1 SRARPPGWTDV
12 LRPPAGAASAPTL
25 AQLQLKGGTVQAA
38 AGVAGWRGT
47 LQLAELGQATP
58 GAAPWLRTRDVGIEL
73 QWAAG
78 PAQINVQPGR
88 AEVLGGALRWS
99 RIHWQAAF
107 ERQPAQVEAQAELE
121 PLAVAPL
128 LARVQPDFG
137 WGGDLALGGRLDIR
151 SAPSFKADVV
161 LERHHGDLTVTD
173 EVGTQALGL
182 TDLRLAL
189 AAHDGVW
196 NFTQALAGNTLGV
209 AAGAV
214 VVRTSPQATWPP
226 PDTPVQ
232 GVLEVR
238 VANLGTWGT
247 WVPAGWRL
255 AGTLRTSASI
265 GGHFDTPEF
274 TGEMRGSGLGVRN
287 YLEGVN
293 VSDGEVAITLQGA
306 SARIERFSAR
316 AGSGSAS
323 LEGSATLGD
332 APKAQLRLKADKF
345 QLLGRVDR
353 RIVTSGQ
360 AELRLDRDTL
370 ALNGQFGVD
379 EGLFDFT
386 RSDAPKLSDDVDVQ
400 RRKRPDPA
408 RAAAAANDAP
418 PSGSS
423 AASRKVAL
431 DLRVALGNQLRVRGR
446 GLDSGLRGQLH
457 ITSPGGRLAVNGTV
471 QAADGTYAAYGQKL
485 TIDRGELGFSGVV
498 ENPRLDIE
506 ATRPNLDVRVG
517 VLVTGGAL
525 NPRVRL
531 FSEPDMSEIDKL
543 SWLVLGRASEGLGR
557 TDTALL
563 QRAALALLSGENE
576 GMTSQFMKTLGLD
589 DVSLRQSEGEVR
601 ETVVSLGRQL
611 SRRWY
616 VGYERGLNAT
626 SGTWQLIYR
635 VARRFTLRAQSGLD
649 NSMDVI
655 WTWRWQ

>member
-1 SRARPPGWTDV
+1 
-12 LRPPAGAASAPTL
+12 
-25 AQLQLKGGTVQAA
+25 
-38 AGVAGWRGT
+38 
-47 LQLAELGQATP
+47 
-58 GAAPWLRTRDVGIEL
+58 
-73 QWAAG
+73 
-78 PAQINVQPGR
+78 
-88 AEVLGGALRWS
+88 
-99 RIHWQAAF
+99 
-107 ERQPAQVEAQAELE
+107 
-121 PLAVAPL
+121 
-128 LARVQPDFG
+128 
-137 WGGDLALGGRLDIR
+137 
-151 SAPSFKADVV
+151 
-161 LERHHGDLTVTD
+161 
-173 EVGTQALGL
+173 
-182 TDLRLAL
+182 
-189 AAHDGVW
+189 
-196 NFTQALAGNTLGV
+196 
-209 AAGAV
+209 
-214 VVRTSPQATWPP
+214 
-226 PDTPVQ
+226 
-232 GVLEVR
+232 
-238 VANLGTWGT
+238 
-247 WVPAGWRL
+247 
-255 AGTLRTSASI
+255 
-265 GGHFDTPEF
+265 
-274 TGEMRGSGLGVRN
+274 
-287 YLEGVN
+287 VN
-293 VSDGEVAITLQGA
+293 ISDGEVTITLQGA
-306 SARIERFSAR
+306 SAHIERFSAR
-316 AGSGSAS
+316 AGNGSAS

-360 AELRLDRDTL
+360 AELRLERDTL
-370 ALNGQFGVD
+370 ALDGQFSVD

-408 RAAAAANDAP
+408 RAAAANGP
-418 PSGSS
+418 PATGSS

-431 DLRVALGNQLRVRGR
+431 DLQVALGNQLRVRGR
-446 GLDSGLRGQLH
+446 GLDTGLRGELR

-471 QAADGTYAAYGQKL
+471 QAVDGTYAAYAQKL

-517 VLVTGGAL
+517 VLVTGSAL

-543 SWLVLGRASEGLGR
+543 SWLVLGRASDGLGR

-576 GMTSQFMKTLGLD
+576 GVTSQFMKTLGLD